1 MVFRRTAF
9 GAFFFALAAPVA
21 VAQDTPPAG
30 QPEPIVINREFCLKP
45 ENAEFPQCAE
55 LLEGGATNL
64 GPLVGG
70 GIGVLGLAG
79 LAGGGS
85 TSTTTTGTTTTGT
98 N

>member
-1 MVFRRTAF
+1 MVFRNAAF
-9 GAFFFALAAPVA
+9 GTVFIALSASIAA
-21 VAQDTPPAG
+21 AQDTPPA
-30 QPEPIVINREFCLKP
+30 QPEPIVIDRAFCLRP

-64 GPLVGG
+64 APLVGG